1 MSSVTE
7 TSGTERNYLH
17 QLTSLRGVACLV
29 VLFGH
34 AIQVFRYQN
43 PQRTGPQAAMHDIVT
58 YAFNA
63 EAAVVLFFVLSG
75 CVLSLSLRKYT
86 HLTGRIVGS
95 FYVKRVF
102 RIYPLLWFSIGLA
115 IASMVVAR
123 EWVADGVFVGWLSRN
138 LQTPVSIRNTIMSVA
153 GVFTRY
159 NGPMWSL
166 RVELM
171 YSVAFPFLFW
181 LVRAPRLRVVTL
193 AGLAAIA
200 LLPLPHE
207 VGTVFALSFG
217 VGALIPLLPT
227 TLSPRHGIYA
237 LLALVVL
244 LYDRYGLMAM
254 GLNLPERIPDM
265 IETVAAF
272 VLIRDLYASGRQY
285 RLLLSRPVIAI
296 GELSYGIYL
305 LHLPIMLMVFSMMGH
320 AMGAPAL
327 LSHPS
332 LTQAGLGGATVVLT
346 TALAAITYNILEL
359 PLHNLGRRLGNALLA
374 QPAPARPVSPPQGAD
389 THASRI

>member
-7 TSGTERNYLH
+7 TSGTERHYLH

-34 AIQVFRYQN
+34 AIQVFHYNN
-43 PQRTGPQAAMHDIVT
+43 PQRTPVQAGVHDLIT

-75 CVLSLSLRKYT
+75 CVLSLSLRKYAHMT
-86 HLTGRIVGS
+86 ARIVGS
-95 FYVKRVF
+95 FYIKRIF

-115 IASMVVAR
+115 VLSMVVAR
-123 EWVADGVFVGWLSRN
+123 GLVPDGVFVGWLSRN
-138 LQTPVSIRNTIMSVA
+138 LHTPVSIRNTIASLA

-171 YSVAFPFLFW
+171 YSVVFPLLFV
-181 LVRAPRLRVVTL
+181 LMRGRTARVVTL
-193 AGLAAIA
+193 LALAVIA
-200 LLPLPHE
+200 LLPVPHE

-217 VGALIPLLPT
+217 LGALIPLLPG
-227 TLSPRHGIYA
+227 TLGKYHGLYA
-237 LLALVVL
+237 LVALIVL
-244 LYDRYGLMAM
+244 LYDRYALAGLH
-254 GLNLPERIPDM
+254 LPERIADM
-265 IETVAAF
+265 IDTLAAF
-272 VLIRDLYASGRQY
+272 VVIRDLYASGRQY
-285 RLLLSRPVIAI
+285 RILLSRPVIVV

-305 LHLPIMLMVFSMMGH
+305 MHLPVMLIVFTIAGHRMGT
-320 AMGAPAL
+320 ATL
-327 LSHPS
+327 LAHPS
-332 LTQAGLGGATVVLT
+332 MTQFTLGVVTAVLT
-346 TALAAITYNILEL
+346 TALAGFTYRVLEL
-359 PLHNLGRRLGNALLA
+359 PLHNIGRRLGRSILDV
-374 QPAPARPVSPPQGAD
+374 APARPLPTTQDAD

>member
-34 AIQVFRYQN
+34 AIQVFRYSN
-43 PQRTGPQAAMHDIVT
+43 PQRNAPQAAVHDIVT

-75 CVLSLSLRKYT
+75 CVLSLSLRKYA
-86 HLTGRIVGS
+86 HMTGRVIGS
-95 FYVKRVF
+95 FYIKRVF

-115 IASMVVAR
+115 IISMVIAR
-123 EWVADGVFVGWLSRN
+123 GWVADGVFVGWLARN
-138 LQTPVSIRNTIMSVA
+138 LQTPISVRNTIMSVA

-181 LVRAPRLRVVTL
+181 LVRAPRFRLATL
-193 AGLAAIA
+193 CVLAAIA
-200 LLPLPHE
+200 LLPVPHE

-217 VGALIPLLPT
+217 VGALIPLLPA
-227 TLSPRHGIYA
+227 TLPPRHGLYA
-237 LLALVVL
+237 LIALAVL
-244 LYDRYGLMAM
+244 LYDRYALAGLT
-254 GLNLPERIPDM
+254 LPERIPDM
-265 IETVAAF
+265 IETAAAF

-285 RLLLSRPVIAI
+285 RVLLSRPVIAI

-305 LHLPIMLMVFSMMGH
+305 LHLPIMLIVFSVGGH
-320 AMGAPAL
+320 VLGTSAL

-332 LTQAGLGGATVVLT
+332 LTQAGVGIVTVVLT
-346 TALAAITYNILEL
+346 TALAAITYNVLEL
-359 PLHNLGRRLGNALLA
+359 PLHNLGRRLGNAMLVTVS
-374 QPAPARPVSPPQGAD
+374 PARAVSPRQGAD
-389 THASRI
+389 THVSRI

>member
-43 PQRTGPQAAMHDIVT
+43 PQRTGARAAVHDIVT

-95 FYVKRVF
+95 FYIKRVF

-123 EWVADGVFVGWLSRN
+123 GWVGDGVFVGWLSRN
-138 LQTPVSIRNTIMSVA
+138 LQTPVSVRNTVMSVA

-193 AGLAAIA
+193 TGLAAIA

-227 TLSPRHGIYA
+227 TLSPRHGLYA

-244 LYDRYGLMAM
+244 LYDRYALAGS
-254 GLNLPERIPDM
+254 GLPERIPDM

-272 VLIRDLYASGRQY
+272 ILIRDLYASGRQY
-285 RLLLSRPVIAI
+285 RVLLSRPVIAI

-305 LHLPIMLMVFSMMGH
+305 LHLPIMLMVFSVAGH
-320 AMGAPAL
+320 VVGTAAL
-327 LSHPS
+327 LAHPS
-332 LTQAGLGGATVVLT
+332 LTQAGLGITTVVLT
-346 TALAAITYNILEL
+346 TALAAMTYNILEL
-359 PLHNLGRRLGNALLA
+359 PLHNLGRRLGNALLV
-374 QPAPARPVSPPQGAD
+374 QSSPARPVSPRQGAD
-389 THASRI
+389 THASRV

>member
-43 PQRTGPQAAMHDIVT
+43 PQRTGARAAVHDIVT

-95 FYVKRVF
+95 FYIKRVF

-123 EWVADGVFVGWLSRN
+123 GWVGDGVFVGWLSRN
-138 LQTPVSIRNTIMSVA
+138 LQTPVSVRNTVMSVA

-193 AGLAAIA
+193 TGLAAIA

-227 TLSPRHGIYA
+227 TLSPRHGLYA

-244 LYDRYGLMAM
+244 LYDRYALAGS
-254 GLNLPERIPDM
+254 GLPERIPDM

-272 VLIRDLYASGRQY
+272 ILIRDLYASGRQY
-285 RLLLSRPVIAI
+285 RVLLSRPVIAI

-305 LHLPIMLMVFSMMGH
+305 LHLPIMLMVFSVAGH
-320 AMGAPAL
+320 VVGTAAL
-327 LSHPS
+327 LAHPS
-332 LTQAGLGGATVVLT
+332 LTQAGLGIMTVVLT
-346 TALAAITYNILEL
+346 TALAAMTYNILEL
-359 PLHNLGRRLGNALLA
+359 PLHNLGRRLGNALLV
-374 QPAPARPVSPPQGAD
+374 QSSPARPVSPRQGAD
-389 THASRI
+389 THASRV